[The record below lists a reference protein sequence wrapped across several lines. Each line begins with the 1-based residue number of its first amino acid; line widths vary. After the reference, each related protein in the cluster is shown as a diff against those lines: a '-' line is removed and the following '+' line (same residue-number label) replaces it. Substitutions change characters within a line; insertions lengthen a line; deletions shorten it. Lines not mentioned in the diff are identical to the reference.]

1 MSPDRTASGS
11 QDIPALALRVAILH
25 YSAPPL
31 VGGVERVIGRHASL
45 MADDGHSVTLLAGR
59 GESSDPRV
67 RFVLVPLADSAHP
80 RILRQRRDLD
90 AGVVP
95 ADFEATVEELTA
107 TLRRELAEH
116 EVLLAHNI
124 CSLHFDLALT
134 AALHRL
140 VEEGAFPP
148 LVAWHHDLAWTQERH
163 RRALH
168 VGYPWDLLRTAWPG
182 ARHVAVSA
190 VRREEVA
197 ALMGIPATS
206 VRVIRNGI
214 DLAAEL
220 GLSSDTDRWLER
232 TAMLEADPLLLTPTR
247 ITPRKNI
254 ALGLEVVAEMRR
266 RGRPAGLVVTG
277 PVDPHEPAQREYLA
291 SLLGRRSA
299 LGLEGAAWFL
309 AAESGETLSDR
320 VVTDLYRLA
329 DALFLPS
336 REEGFGLPV
345 LEAALHRLPIICT
358 DLPVLREI
366 AGEGATYLDPD
377 ADPAEA
383 AAATLARLDSDTEDR
398 LWRSVRR
405 EYAWPAIFREQLRPL
420 LLEVA
425 GVSDGGPANVA
436 LHE

>member
-1 MSPDRTASGS
+1 MSPDRTPPGS

-25 YSAPPL
+25 YTVPPL

-45 MADDGHSVTLLAGR
+45 LADDGHSVTLLAGR
-59 GESSDPRV
+59 GESSDHHV
-67 RFVLVPLADSAHP
+67 RFVRLPLADSAHP
-80 RILRQRRDLD
+80 RILRQRQELD
-90 AGVVP
+90 AGRVP
-95 ADFEATVEELTA
+95 ADFEATIEELRVG
-107 TLRRELAEH
+107 LRHELAGH
-116 EVLLAHNI
+116 DVLLAHNV

-134 AALHRL
+134 AALRRL
-140 VEEGAFPP
+140 VDEGTSPP
-148 LVAWHHDLAWTQERH
+148 LVAWHHDLAWTQDRH
-163 RRALH
+163 RRAMH
-168 VGYPWDLLRTAWPG
+168 DGYPWDLLRTAWPG

-190 VRREEVA
+190 VRRGEVA
-197 ALMGIPATS
+197 ALMGIPADS

-220 GLSSDTDRWLER
+220 GLAPETDRWLGR
-232 TAMLEADPLLLTPTR
+232 TGMLEADPLLLTPAR

-254 ALGLEVVAEMRR
+254 GLGLEVVAEMRR

-277 PVDPHEPAQREYLA
+277 PLDPHEPAQKDHLA
-291 SLLGRRSA
+291 SLLERRGQ
-299 LGLEGAAWFL
+299 LRLEGAAWFL

-345 LEAALHRLPIICT
+345 LEAALHRLPIICS

-377 ADPAEA
+377 ADPGAV
-383 AAATLARLDSDTEDR
+383 ATIVLARLESDTEDR

-405 EYAWPAIFREQLRPL
+405 EYAWPVVFREQLRPL
-420 LLEVA
+420 LVEVA
-425 GVSDGGPANVA
+425 GLSHGGSMNAA
-436 LHE
+436 LDR